1 MRKIFL
7 TMLAVVFG
15 VTLSYAESCSSGQ
28 GSLSYQISGCSEQ
41 SRACCSGTWCSWGT
55 TSCASCNDTTQACS
69 GNVSGACA
77 GNRTRS
83 VTGSCGSC
91 SYSGWNDSG
100 CSYTQ
105 SCTATSESRNCVGNV
120 SGVCGGTQTRTR
132 SVTGSCGSCSY
143 SGWGNWGGSCSYTQS
158 CTYTDAAC
166 SSISSAYNKGDA
178 SRSVTGTCGGC
189 SYSNW
194 DTSRCSCD
202 GCNINGTCINPCK
215 ERGFGIYSMDCSS
228 NWSFVCQCGYG
239 SYNRVNVSSSNP
251 YMYTTCVAD
260 HIFDER
266 RNGYFHY
273 LEDCEEE
280 AAEGETP
287 QSLSGIYTHGI
298 GHWYPITEEDCNM
311 LCEIDDENRD
321 GQLSITGSDFECLEY
336 KYNKWTTYYYYPWQ
350 LCRCNWSLQ
359 YD

>member
-1 MRKIFL
+1 MRKILL
-7 TMLAVVFG
+7 TMLAVIAG
-15 VTLSYAESCSSGQ
+15 VMLSYAESCSSGQ

-194 DTSRCSCD
+194 DTRNCFCD
-202 GCNINGTCINPCK
+202 GCNINGVCENPCHANNWAN
-215 ERGFGIYSMDCSS
+215 YTTDCSS
-228 NWSFVCQCGYG
+228 RSYTCYCGRTRQDSSALGSLVCRFSVGNCGIKE
-239 SYNRVNVSSSNP
+239 SSN
-251 YMYTTCVAD
+251 Y
-260 HIFDER
+260 R
-266 RNGYFHY
+266 S
-273 LEDCEEE
+273 LEDCESAKEDIDYLDIFYNLIWYYGSIGIIYSGNEE
-280 AAEGETP
+280 VTFDFATAYAEDMYDRGNTLLH
-287 QSLSGIYTHGI
+287 S
-298 GHWYPITEEDCNM
+298 YPSECMTTVI
-311 LCEIDDENRD
+311 NRR
-321 GQLSITGSDFECLEY
+321 
-336 KYNKWTTYYYYPWQ
+336 TYYYFTLSYCIIAWGA
-350 LCRCNWSLQ
+350 S
-359 YD
+359 